1 MKNIFFL
8 IAILATY
15 ITSAQEN
22 TNIYVFDIALAYEGL
37 EVFNKKTISENEGYN
52 NQPSFANNEILYYSG
67 NNNGQSDIAEY
78 NLKTGDRTWFNT
90 ATPGGEYSP
99 QRFPSSKSVA
109 AGRLDP
115 DDKQRLYKYDK
126 ESGTSTEIIKD
137 LNVAYFSFYSDDII
151 LATVL
156 DGNEMDLGIID
167 LKNKNFNVL
176 FNKAGRSLQRIPKTD
191 YMSYTLINEVG
202 KLDLYMM
209 NINSSESYFICEI
222 PMEIQDYVWISDT
235 QIVVGKNEKL
245 YMYDTLGEGEW
256 TMVSSLKEHGIKN
269 VMRMAISP
277 NGKKLA
283 VVDAK

>member
-1 MKNIFFL
+1 MKNIFLLLAVL
-8 IAILATY
+8 ISSIG
-15 ITSAQEN
+15 IAQN
-22 TNIYVFDIALAYEGL
+22 NSNIYVFDIEIAYEGL
-37 EVFNKKTISENEGYN
+37 EVFNKQIIAENDGYN
-52 NQPSFANNEILYYSG
+52 NQPSFANNDVLIFSG

-78 NLKTGDRTWFNT
+78 NLNTNKKTWFNQNT
-90 ATPGGEYSP
+90 AGGEYSP
-99 QRFPSSKSVA
+99 QKFPSSHDVA
-109 AGRLDP
+109 AVRLDM
-115 DDKQRLYKYDK
+115 DGKQRLYQYQK
-126 ESGTSTEIIKD
+126 ESGKSIELIKD
-137 LNVAYFSFYSDDII
+137 LNVAYFAFYNDTKI

-156 DGNEMDLGIID
+156 GGLEMDLGIID
-167 LKNKNFNVL
+167 LARKTMDTL
-176 FNKAGRSLQRIPKTD
+176 FSKAGRSIQKIPKTD
-191 YMSYTLINEVG
+191 FMSYTLINEVG

-222 PMEIQDYVWISDT
+222 PMDIQDYVWISDT

-256 TMVSSLKEHGIKN
+256 TMVSSLKEHAIKN